1 MTSSNEASR
10 GSIFSSDSDSDS
22 DSPVSIEELVARRIT
37 VERSW
42 NEEEGGMVEGQQKY
56 LLEFP
61 RYSSDEED
69 WLPETEEQPAVE
81 AAEEQT
87 VEAEGLSWMEG
98 EDRTEEQPMV

>member
-69 WLPETEEQPAVE
+69 WRPGTEEQPAVE
-81 AAEEQT
+81 SAEEQT
-87 VEAEGLSWMEG
+87 VEAE
-98 EDRTEEQPMV
+98 